1 MPNDDHRFNGNLI
14 IHEFYNTFR
23 GVRNLSLLRPRYLAI
38 AFGFYFGLVAY
49 LAYQVARR
57 TTSAWYTPAI
67 SQIVYQTT
75 MVGGVLVLVGLFVTA
90 SILPH
95 LIRPTNASGFTP
107 NGQLRSTRPPSPY
120 DDALLSRTPRTLRA
134 PQDEW
139 EGEDFLSASDID
151 TSRYQSPRQAEDAAA
166 VSAALSRLLPSDRT
180 PSAGTLMERLT
191 GIRAR
196 NSPVFVS
203 EGREMSEVLVRLVN
217 EMKPLLVAAKRAG
230 LNVPEIRR
238 LVSEATAGRQGD
250 LGHRVRLVED
260 MKATLEA
267 ALVERIAEELQT
279 LLVDIERTKAET
291 IQVHAAELTAAEGV
305 ALLDTGNYAAALDR
319 AAKAR
324 ETIRTQA
331 AGIAQTRVEW
341 IPTPITSL
349 ALVGPSIAAVAY
361 VAIAAMLLPGVV
373 GYLETQYILNTTVI
387 LFLSYAWFGLILYAL
402 SSIYVMS
409 HPRSFQAIEDEMATR
424 DR

>member
-1 MPNDDHRFNGNLI
+1 MPTDDHRFKGNLI

-23 GVRNLSLLRPRYLAI
+23 GARIVTLLRPRYLAI
-38 AFGFYFGLVAY
+38 GFAFYFGIVAY
-49 LAYQVARR
+49 LAWQVARR
-57 TTSAWYTPAI
+57 TTSPWYSPAI

-75 MVGGVLVLVGLFVTA
+75 MIGGVLVLVGLFITA

-95 LIRPTNASGFTP
+95 LIRPTTGPGSVANDESSSP
-107 NGQLRSTRPPSPY
+107 RSSSRF
-120 DDALLSRTPRTLRA
+120 DDALLSRTQRTSRA
-134 PQDEW
+134 PEDEW
-139 EGEDFLSASDID
+139 EGEDFLSSSDID
-151 TSRYQSPRQAEDAAA
+151 TSRYQSPRQALDSAA
-166 VSAALSRLLPSDRT
+166 VSSALSRLLPSDRT

-196 NSPVFVS
+196 NSPIFVS

-250 LGHRVRLVED
+250 LAHRVRLVED

-291 IQVHAAELTAAEGV
+291 VQVHAAELTAAEGV

-324 ETIRTQA
+324 ETIRSQA

-349 ALVGPSIAAVAY
+349 ALVGPSIVAVAY
-361 VAIAAMLLPGVV
+361 VAISAMLLPGVI
-373 GYLETQYILNTTVI
+373 GYLEWQFVLNTSVI
-387 LFLSYAWFGLILYAL
+387 LFLSYGWFGLILYAL

-409 HPRSFQAIEDEMATR
+409 HPRSLHAMEQQMERHER
-424 DR
+424 